1 MTNNIK
7 LFLRGIAKV
16 FEVPDDILPLYK
28 SEIVLA
34 VIGIGLFLFL

>member
-7 LFLRGIAKV
+7 LFLRMIAKE

-28 SEIVLA
+28 SEIALA
-34 VIGIGLFLFL
+34 VIGVVLFLFL